1 MSRTEKTL
9 LTDPKDVVPH
19 PHPKKAGVSRLPFW
33 SLHPHSPSKQLAKL
47 LKKNKTKTKP
57 DLAEGQRLNN

>member
-9 LTDPKDVVPH
+9 LTDPRDVVPH
-19 PHPKKAGVSRLPFW
+19 PHPKKAGVCRLSFW
-33 SLHPHSPSKQLAKL
+33 SLHPRFPSKQLAKV

>member
-19 PHPKKAGVSRLPFW
+19 PHPKKAGVSRLPFG
-33 SLHPHSPSKQLAKL
+33 SLHLHSPSKQLAKL